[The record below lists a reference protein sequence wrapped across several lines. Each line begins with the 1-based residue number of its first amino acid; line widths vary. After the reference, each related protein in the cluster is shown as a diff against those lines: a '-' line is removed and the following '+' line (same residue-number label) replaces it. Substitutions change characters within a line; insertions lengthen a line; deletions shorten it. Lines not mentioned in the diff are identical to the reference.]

1 MSEFAAF
8 SSGVPGGT
16 SRVMK
21 QAGETPSPLMRGG
34 LIVVCGRGAEIR
46 IGWATP
52 SAPPQ
57 ALVKPAGSVV
67 VYLSERTTS
76 EMVPDYVAKDL

>member
-16 SRVMK
+16 SRLIE
-21 QAGETPSPLMRGG
+21 QARETPSPLMRGG

-57 ALVKPAGSVV
+57 ALVIPAGGVV
-67 VYLSERTTS
+67 EY
-76 EMVPDYVAKDL
+76 